1 MRCPYCEYNNTRV
14 TDSRERE
21 TGEVIW
27 RRRFCPECEKRFS
40 TYERVEGISIVVC
53 KRDGKKELYHRDKV
67 LGGLLRACK
76 KRPVTHQQLEEIV
89 NSLEQ
94 NLRAKEVQ
102 EISTGEVGEFVMDCL
117 KSLDNVAYLR
127 FASVY
132 KDFKNVDDF
141 VREMGYFINESSK
154 EQDSNE

>member
-1 MRCPYCEYNNTRV
+1 MRCPYCGNNNTRV

-27 RRRFCPECEKRFS
+27 RRRYCPECEKKFS
-40 TYERVEGISIVVC
+40 TYERVESISVVVC

-76 KRPVTHQQLEEIV
+76 KRPVNHLQLEEIV
-89 NSLEQ
+89 GNLEQ
-94 NLRAKEVQ
+94 ALRSKEVQ
-102 EISTGEVGEFVMDCL
+102 EVSTQEIGEFVMESL
-117 KSLDNVAYLR
+117 KKLDSVAYLR

-132 KDFKNVDDF
+132 KDFNDADDF
-141 VREMGYFINESSK
+141 ITEMGDFVKKSPKKGEVK
-154 EQDSNE
+154 